1 LVAQNG
7 KHVSGMAKRADSL
20 ADPLGLQFLSAQVDF
35 QKDTVSLEGVAQR
48 WFDSSNELTMYYQLG
63 YWMETTQFALL
74 LTKSAEALVLIE
86 EQLTRL
92 KEHRSQWEQTL
103 AIHPA
108 QLHQIQKLTDLD
120 ASSLQTRYGRQ
131 VFVRQLERTIAVFKN
146 L

>member
-1 LVAQNG
+1 MVAQSG

-20 ADPLGLQFLSAQVDF
+20 ADPLGLQSLSAQVDF

-63 YWMETTQFALL
+63 YWVETTQFALL

-92 KEHRSQWEQTL
+92 KEHRSQWKQKL

-108 QLHQIQKLTDLD
+108 QLHQIQ
-120 ASSLQTRYGRQ
+120 
-131 VFVRQLERTIAVFKN
+131 N
-146 L
+146 